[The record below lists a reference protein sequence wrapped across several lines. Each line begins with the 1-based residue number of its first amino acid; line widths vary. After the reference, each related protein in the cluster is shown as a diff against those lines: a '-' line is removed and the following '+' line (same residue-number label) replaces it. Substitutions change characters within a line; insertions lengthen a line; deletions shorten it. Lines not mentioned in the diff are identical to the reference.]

1 MATALRSLHSL
12 SPQEAWQPL
21 PASEWDESAARHLLN
36 RLGWSATPVETA
48 RALADGP
55 AATLKR
61 AFAHAPAFPK
71 PALIAQL
78 EVDGPELMR
87 SMARGDAEQRRLAQQ
102 DARERSR
109 EALADMT
116 IQWLQLAARPEN
128 APFEKWC
135 LFLQDVWVVGAEK
148 VKNSAL
154 LYQHQDWI
162 RRGALASAPLLAK
175 AMSRSPAM
183 IIYLDLQQSKAE
195 APNENFARELFE
207 LFTLGE
213 GNYTEADIKQ
223 AARAFTGYRQV
234 AGKFQ
239 FARRQHDTGAK
250 TVFGHTGDFDG
261 DGVIDVVFKQKAAG
275 TFLPREMVKFYLSE
289 TPLPTDYTD
298 ALGAWW
304 TQHDYQFGAL
314 LGAFFGS
321 RLFYAE
327 EFRGNF
333 IKSPLQYFLGL
344 TQDLDLTPAP
354 LARQVI
360 GALRSMGQMPF
371 NPPNVRGWVGG
382 RNWINSATLSAR
394 RAVANALL
402 SPLNEANLN
411 ADEIFE
417 LDVAA
422 TNGVSNFT
430 LAPARLDA
438 WAKLPP
444 ADVAREL
451 LVLALP
457 SRHDPA
463 LADQLASFLAKGNA
477 APRARVRT
485 ALATLFE
492 SPDYQLC

>member
-1 MATALRSLHSL
+1 MATALLSL

-21 PASEWDESAARHLLN
+21 PATEWDESAARHLLR
-36 RLGWSATPVETA
+36 RLGWSATPPELA
-48 RALADGP
+48 RALRDGP
-55 AATLKR
+55 SATLKR
-61 AFAHAPAFPK
+61 YFAQPVVFPK
-71 PALIAQL
+71 PALLKQL
-78 EVDGPELMR
+78 EADGPELLRAMG
-87 SMARGDAEQRRLAQQ
+87 RGDAEQKRLAAQ

-116 IQWLQLAARPEN
+116 IKWLQLAAQPEH

-135 LFLQDVWVVGAEK
+135 LFLQDVWVVGFEK

-154 LYQHQDWI
+154 IYQHQDWI
-162 RRGALASAPLLAK
+162 RRCALTSAPALAK

-183 IIYLDLQQSKAE
+183 VMYLDLQQSKAE

-213 GNYTEADIKQ
+213 GHYTEADIKQ

-234 AGKFQ
+234 GGKFVFQ
-239 FARRQHDTGAK
+239 RRQHDTGAK
-250 TVFGHTGDFDG
+250 TVFGATGDFDG

-275 TFLPREMVKFYLSE
+275 TFIPREMVKFYLSE
-289 TPLPTDYTD
+289 TALPEEYTD

-304 TQHDYQFGAL
+304 AQHDYKFGAL

-333 IKSPLQYFLGL
+333 IKSPLHYFLGL

-382 RNWINSATLSAR
+382 RNWINSATLATR
-394 RAVANALL
+394 RSVANALL
-402 SPLNEANLN
+402 NPLNESTLN
-411 ADEIFE
+411 ADEVFE

-444 ADVAREL
+444 ADTARAL
-451 LVLALP
+451 LDLTLP
-457 SRHDPA
+457 AQRDPA
-463 LADQLASFLAKGNA
+463 LTEQLTTFLAKGSTS
-477 APRARVRT
+477 PRARVRT
-485 ALATLFE
+485 ALTTLIE

>member
-1 MATALRSLHSL
+1 MATDVRSFRSL

-21 PASEWDESAARHLLN
+21 PASEWDESAARHLLR
-36 RLGWSATPVETA
+36 RLGWSATPAETA
-48 RALADGP
+48 RALKDGP
-55 AATLKR
+55 QATLKR
-61 AFAHAPAFPK
+61 YFAQPVAFPK

-78 EVDGPELMR
+78 EADGPDLYR
-87 SMARGDAEQRRLAQQ
+87 NMARGDAEQRRLAAQ

-116 IQWLQLAARPEN
+116 VQWLQLAARPEN

-162 RRGALASAPLLAK
+162 RRGALATAPQLAK

-183 IIYLDLQQSKAE
+183 IVYLDLQQSKAE

-213 GNYTEADIKQ
+213 GNYTENDIKQ

-234 AGKFQ
+234 AGKFMFQ
-239 FARRQHDTGAK
+239 RRQHDTGSK
-250 TVFGHTGDFDG
+250 TVFGHTGNFDG
-261 DGVIDVVFKQKAAG
+261 DGVIDLVFQQKAAS
-275 TFLPREMVKFYLSE
+275 TFVPREMVKFYLSE

-298 ALGAWW
+298 ALGAGWA
-304 TQHDYQFGAL
+304 QHEFRFGAL
-314 LGAFFGS
+314 LGAFFCS

-382 RNWINSATLSAR
+382 RNWINSATLGAR
-394 RAVANALL
+394 RSVANALL
-402 SPLNEANLN
+402 NPLNEANLN
-411 ADEIFE
+411 ADELFE

-422 TNGVSNFT
+422 TNGISNFT
-430 LAPARLDA
+430 LAPDRLDA

-444 ADVAREL
+444 ADAAREL
-451 LVLALP
+451 LALTLP
-457 SRHDPA
+457 ARHTA
-463 LADQLASFLAKGNA
+463 EVQDQLASFLAKNNG

-485 ALATLFE
+485 ALATLLE

>member
-1 MATALRSLHSL
+1 MATALRSL

-21 PASEWDESAARHLLN
+21 PASEWDESAARHLLG
-36 RLGWSATPVETA
+36 RLGWSATPAETA
-48 RALADGP
+48 RALRDGP
-55 AATLKR
+55 TATLQR
-61 AFAHAPAFPK
+61 TFAHPVAFPK

-78 EVDGPELMR
+78 EADGPELLRAMG
-87 SMARGDAEQRRLAQQ
+87 RGDAEQRRLAAQ
-102 DARERSR
+102 DARERAR

-116 IQWLQLAARPEN
+116 IHWLQLAAQPEH

-154 LYQHQDWI
+154 IYQHQDWI
-162 RRGALASAPLLAK
+162 RRGALGTAPLLAK
-175 AMSRSPAM
+175 ALSRSPAM
-183 IIYLDLQQSKAE
+183 ILYLDLQQSKAE

-213 GNYTEADIKQ
+213 GNYTETDIKQ

-234 AGKFQ
+234 AGKFLFQ
-239 FARRQHDTGAK
+239 RRQHDAGTK
-250 TVFGHTGDFDG
+250 TVFGQTGNFTGDD
-261 DGVIDVVFKQKAAG
+261 VIDLVFQQKAAG

-289 TPLPTDYTD
+289 NALPAEYTD
-298 ALGAWW
+298 ALGAAWAR
-304 TQHDYQFGAL
+304 QGYRFGAL

-360 GALRSMGQMPF
+360 GALRSMGQLPF

-382 RNWINSATLSAR
+382 RNWINSATLASR

-402 SPLNEANLN
+402 NPLNEATLN
-411 ADEIFE
+411 ADELFE

-444 ADVAREL
+444 ADAARAL
-451 LVLALP
+451 LALALP

-463 LADQLASFLAKGNA
+463 LADQLASFLAKGNPGA
-477 APRARVRT
+477 ARARVRT
-485 ALATLFE
+485 ALATLLE

>member
-1 MATALRSLHSL
+1 MATATRSLRSL

-21 PASEWDESAARHLLN
+21 PATEWDEAAARHLL
-36 RLGWSATPVETA
+36 RRIGWSATPAETA
-48 RALADGP
+48 RALHDGP
-55 AATLKR
+55 AATLQR
-61 AFAHAPAFPK
+61 AFAHPVAFPK

-78 EVDGPELMR
+78 EADGPELLRAMG
-87 SMARGDAEQRRLAQQ
+87 RGDAEQKRLAAQ

-116 IQWLQLAARPEN
+116 VQWLQLAAQPAN

-162 RRGALASAPLLAK
+162 RRAALSTAPLLAK

-183 IIYLDLQQSKAE
+183 ILYLDLQQSKAE

-213 GNYTEADIKQ
+213 GNYTENDIKQ

-234 AGKFQ
+234 AGKFIFQ
-239 FARRQHDTGAK
+239 RRQHDTGAK
-250 TVFGHTGDFDG
+250 TVFGTTGNFDG
-261 DGVIDVVFKQKAAG
+261 DGIIDLVFRQKAAG
-275 TFLPREMVKFYLSE
+275 TFIPREMVKFYLSE
-289 TPLPTDYTD
+289 TALPAEYTD

-304 TQHDYQFGAL
+304 AQQGYKFGAL

-382 RNWINSATLSAR
+382 RNWINSATLSTR
-394 RAVANALL
+394 RVVANALL
-402 SPLNEANLN
+402 NPLNESTLN
-411 ADEIFE
+411 ADELFE

-430 LAPARLDA
+430 LAPTRLDA

-444 ADVAREL
+444 AAAARAL
-451 LVLALP
+451 LDLALP
-457 SRHDPA
+457 SQADPA
-463 LADQLASFLAKGNA
+463 LADELAGFLAKGNA

-485 ALATLFE
+485 ALATLLE
-492 SPDYQLC
+492 SPNYQLC

>member
-1 MATALRSLHSL
+1 MATAVPSLRSL

-21 PASEWDESAARHLLN
+21 PATEWDEAAARHLL
-36 RLGWSATPVETA
+36 RRIGWSATPTETA
-48 RALADGP
+48 RALKDGP
-55 AATLKR
+55 AETLKR
-61 AFAHAPAFPK
+61 AFSHPVAFSK
-71 PALIAQL
+71 PALIVQL
-78 EVDGPELMR
+78 EADGPELLR
-87 SMARGDAEQRRLAQQ
+87 AMARGDAEQKRLAAQ

-116 IQWLQLAARPEN
+116 VQWLQLAAKPEH

-162 RRGALASAPLLAK
+162 RRAALSSAPVLAK

-183 IIYLDLQQSKAE
+183 IVYLDLQQSKAE

-213 GNYTEADIKQ
+213 GNYTENDIKQ

-234 AGKFQ
+234 AGKFVFQ
-239 FARRQHDTGAK
+239 RRQHDTGAK
-250 TVFGHTGDFDG
+250 TVFGQTGNFDG
-261 DGVIDVVFKQKAAG
+261 DGIIDLVFRQKAAG

-289 TPLPTDYTD
+289 TALPADYTD
-298 ALGAWW
+298 TLGAWW
-304 TQHDYQFGAL
+304 AQQGYKFGSL

-354 LARQVI
+354 LARQII

-382 RNWINSATLSAR
+382 RNWINSATLSTR

-402 SPLNEANLN
+402 NPLNESTLN
-411 ADEIFE
+411 ADELFE

-430 LAPARLDA
+430 LAPSRLDA

-444 ADVAREL
+444 AEAARAL
-451 LVLALP
+451 LQVALP
-457 SRHDPA
+457 AQADPA
-463 LADQLASFLAKGNA
+463 LADELAGFLAKGNA

-485 ALATLFE
+485 ALATLLE
-492 SPDYQLC
+492 SPNYQLC

>member
-1 MATALRSLHSL
+1 MATAVPSLRSL

-21 PASEWDESAARHLLN
+21 PAAEWDEAAARHLLR
-36 RLGWSATPVETA
+36 RLGWSATPTETA
-48 RALADGP
+48 RALKDGP
-55 AATLKR
+55 AETLKR
-61 AFAHAPAFPK
+61 AFAHPAAFPK

-78 EVDGPELMR
+78 EADGPELLR
-87 SMARGDAEQRRLAQQ
+87 AMARGDAEQKRLAAQ

-116 IQWLQLAARPEN
+116 VQWLQLAAQPEH

-162 RRGALASAPLLAK
+162 RRAALSSAPVLAK

-183 IIYLDLQQSKAE
+183 IVYLDLQQSKAE

-213 GNYTEADIKQ
+213 GNYTENDIKQ

-234 AGKFQ
+234 AGKFVFQ
-239 FARRQHDTGAK
+239 RRQHDTGAK
-250 TVFGHTGDFDG
+250 TVFGHTGNFDG
-261 DGVIDVVFKQKAAG
+261 DGIIDLVFRQKAAG
-275 TFLPREMVKFYLSE
+275 TFIPREMVKFYLSE
-289 TPLPTDYTD
+289 TALPAEYTD

-304 TQHDYQFGAL
+304 AQQGNKFGAL

-382 RNWINSATLSAR
+382 RNWINSATLSTR
-394 RAVANALL
+394 RTVANALL
-402 SPLNEANLN
+402 NPLNESTLN
-411 ADEIFE
+411 ADELFE

-422 TNGVSNFT
+422 TNGISNFT
-430 LAPARLDA
+430 LAQSRLDA

-444 ADVAREL
+444 AECARAL
-451 LVLALP
+451 LQVALP
-457 SRHDPA
+457 AQADPA
-463 LADQLASFLAKGNA
+463 LADELAGFLAKGNA

-485 ALATLFE
+485 ALATLLE
-492 SPDYQLC
+492 SPNYQLC

>member
-1 MATALRSLHSL
+1 MAIAVRSLRSL

-21 PASEWDESAARHLLN
+21 PAAEWDDSAARHLLR
-36 RLGWSATPVETA
+36 RLGWSATPAETA

-61 AFAHAPAFPK
+61 YFAAPVAFPK
-71 PALIAQL
+71 PVLVAQL
-78 EVDGPELMR
+78 EADGPELMR
-87 SMARGDAEQRRLAQQ
+87 AMARGDAEQRRLAQQ

-116 IQWLQLAARPEN
+116 IQWLQLAARPEH

-154 LYQHQDWI
+154 LYQHQDWV

-175 AMSRSPAM
+175 ALSRSPAM
-183 IIYLDLQQSKAE
+183 IVYLDLQQSKAE

-223 AARAFTGYRQV
+223 AARAFTGYRQI

-250 TVFGHTGDFDG
+250 TVFGHTGNFDG
-261 DGVIDVVFKQKAAG
+261 DGVIDLVFKQKAAG

-289 TPLPTDYTD
+289 TPLPSEYTD

-304 TQHDYQFGAL
+304 AQRDYRFGAL

-333 IKSPLQYFLGL
+333 IKSPLHYLLGL

-382 RNWINSATLSAR
+382 RNWINSATLAAR
-394 RAVANALL
+394 RNVANALL
-402 SPLNEANLN
+402 NPLNEANLN
-411 ADEIFE
+411 ADEVFE

-444 ADVAREL
+444 ADAAREL
-451 LVLALP
+451 LTLALP
-457 SRHDPA
+457 ARHDPA
-463 LADQLASFLAKGNA
+463 LADQLAGFLAKNSG

-485 ALATLFE
+485 ALATLLE